1 MISRRAFQLLVPATL
16 LELSSS
22 SLALAASA
30 KELFTLARNK
40 NANVVK
46 YAVRTT
52 KDGRLLA
59 DRPIEAF
66 WQMLAENGRREEL
79 TWAERQLAY
88 GFGVSD
94 VVSDGCRLT
103 LSACS
108 QRVVHVTRVE
118 GAFVARLA
126 VAGKPATLQR
136 IFVQA
141 DEGAL
146 LPSVRYVELSGL
158 IANGQRVAERIEAQR
173 SRRVSRF

>member
-1 MISRRAFQLLVPATL
+1 MISRRAFQLLVPAAL
-16 LELSSS
+16 LELGAP
-22 SLALAASA
+22 SLAYAASS

-59 DRPIEAF
+59 ERPIDAY
-66 WQMLAENGRREEL
+66 WLMLAENGRREEL

-94 VVSDGCRLT
+94 LTSDGCRLT
-103 LSACS
+103 LSACAK
-108 QRVVHVTRVE
+108 RVVHVTRVD
-118 GAFVARLA
+118 GAFLARLE

-141 DEGAL
+141 DDGAL
-146 LPSVRYVELSGL
+146 LPSVRYVELSGVA
-158 IANGQRVAERIEAQR
+158 ANGQRVRERVEPQ
-173 SRRVSRF
+173 RVSRF